1 MAVVMV
7 VVVSGY
13 ALCANPT
20 YAANEIAGR
29 ISAA

>member
-1 MAVVMV
+1 MAVVA

-20 YAANEIAGR
+20 YAANEIVGR

>member
-1 MAVVMV
+1 MV
-7 VVVSGY
+7 VVGVVSGY

-20 YAANEIAGR
+20 YAANQIVGR